1 MTGNLFAILDQGAIG
16 TEARGNR
23 KRKKKNKK
31 KGNDSV
37 QQQILARCTSQITT
51 CDAVA
56 ADFCEGNA
64 TCIANFQA
72 CCPSLATCEFATF
85 FTCAQAAVDAPAQEA
100 SS

>member
-1 MTGNLFAILDQGAIG
+1 MTGNLFAILDQGALG
-16 TEARGNR
+16 AEARGNR

-31 KGNDSV
+31 CNDNV
-37 QQQILARCTSQITT
+37 QQKILARCTSQIAS

-56 ADFCEGNA
+56 ADFCRDNA
-64 TCIANFQA
+64 TCITEFQA

-85 FTCAQAAVDAPAQEA
+85 FTCAQAVVNAPAEEA